1 MPTSPRAKTL
11 FVVGAGVLILAG
23 MLGVALWN
31 ARIPTDPGSLLKRL
45 PTQDAAVVGVDFAA
59 LRRDGFVQWLDR
71 SKTPEEPDYLAFVQ
85 ETGFDYKR
93 DLDYVLA
100 SFAPDGEF
108 FLVKGAFNWA
118 KIEEYVLRQHGS
130 CFDHLCRVSGST
142 PERHISFFPLKHNL
156 MAMAVATDD
165 TAAARLQKPG
175 PQSDID
181 VPAAPV
187 WMTLSAGALR
197 GSRHFT
203 EFASAL
209 TGANRVTLTAAPS
222 GAAFE
227 ARLDAICR
235 DAQQAGALT
244 MQLRT
249 LTNMLPRDAGGVAGL
264 LRSGTFE
271 QSSSHVFGHWP
282 VSTDFVQ
289 SIAAP

>member
-1 MPTSPRAKTL
+1 MPFGPRAKTISIL
-11 FVVGAGVLILAG
+11 GAGVLILAG
-23 MLGVALWN
+23 MAGVALWN
-31 ARIPTDPGSLLKRL
+31 ARIPTDPESLLKRL
-45 PTQDAAVVGVDFAA
+45 STQDAAVVGVDFNA
-59 LRRDGFVQWLDR
+59 LRRGGFIQWLDR
-71 SKTPEEPDYLAFVQ
+71 STVPEEADYQAFVR

-93 DLDYVLA
+93 DLDFVLA

-108 FLVKGAFNWA
+108 FLVKGTFNWA
-118 KIEEYVLRQHGS
+118 KIEEYVLQQHGS
-130 CFDHLCRVSGST
+130 CFDHLCRVTGST
-142 PERHISFFPLKHNL
+142 QERHISFFPLKHNL
-156 MAMAVATDD
+156 MAMAVAPDD
-165 TAAARLQKPG
+165 TAAARLQKLG
-175 PQSDID
+175 PQSDIV

-209 TGANRVTLTAAPS
+209 TGADRVTLTATPS

-235 DAQQAGALT
+235 DAQQAGTLT

-249 LTNMLPRDAGGVAGL
+249 LTNMVPRDASGVAGL

-282 VSTDFVQ
+282 VSADFVQ

>member
-1 MPTSPRAKTL
+1 MSPRARTVSIL
-11 FVVGAGVLILAG
+11 GGGVLILAG
-23 MLGVALWN
+23 MSGMAWWN
-31 ARIPTDPGSLLKRL
+31 ARIPTDPESLLKRL
-45 PTQDAAVVGVDFAA
+45 PTQDAAVVGIDFAA
-59 LRRDGFVQWLDR
+59 LRRGGFIGWLDR
-71 SKTPEEPDYLAFVQ
+71 GKAPEEPDYLAFVRD
-85 ETGFDYKR
+85 TGFDYKR
-93 DLDYVLA
+93 DLDFVLA

-108 FLVKGAFNWA
+108 FLVKGTFNWA

-130 CFDHLCRVSGST
+130 CFDHLCRVTGST
-142 PERHISFFPLKHNL
+142 PDRHISFFPLKHNV
-156 MAMAVATDD
+156 MAMAVAPDD

-181 VPAAPV
+181 VPGAPV

-209 TGANRVTLTAAPS
+209 TGANQVTLTASPS

-249 LTNMLPRDAGGVAGL
+249 LTNMLPRDASGVAGL
-264 LRSGTFE
+264 LRTGTFQ
-271 QSSSHVFGHWP
+271 QSASHVFGRWP
-282 VSTDFVQ
+282 VNADFVQ